1 MILKFEENEDKS
13 IEFDLHTQKD
23 CFFITTNVFTNH
35 YQDDSTVLLTLT
47 IEDAKNL
54 SWYLKKY
61 LENE

>member
-23 CFFITTNVFTNH
+23 CFFITTDVDNIE
-35 YQDDSTVLLTLT
+35 SILITLT

-54 SWYLKKY
+54 LWYLHKY
-61 LENE
+61 LDNE